1 MRALVAILITL
12 LLAGCGGKLKYVK
25 PTAYGNIENS
35 KTIAKPRDTVW
46 NSAVPQLQK
55 QFYVINNIDK
65 ASGLINLSYLG
76 DPESLVDCGS
86 ITSYVKNAQGER
98 IYNFPG
104 ARAHQTFEV
113 MDASDIFIVERKM
126 SLEGRVTLIFEEIG
140 PNSTKVTANTRYVLT
155 RQVTG
160 RHVTKNI
167 PQSSTNTISFNSE
180 KGAAFPPDKDGR
192 SVECFYTGKME
203 RDILS
208 LIE

>member
-1 MRALVAILITL
+1 MRALVAILITV

-46 NSAVPQLQK
+46 NSAVRQLQE
-55 QFYVINNIDK
+55 QSYVINNLDK
-65 ASGLINLSYLG
+65 ASGLINLSHSG
-76 DPESLVDCGS
+76 DPESFVDCGS
-86 ITSYVKNAQGER
+86 ITSYVENAREKR

-113 MDASDIFIVERKM
+113 MDASNIFVIERKM

-155 RQVTG
+155 RQVTA
-160 RHVTKNI
+160 RQVTKNI
-167 PQSSTNTISFNSE
+167 PQSSTSTISF
-180 KGAAFPPDKDGR
+180 KPGGGAAFPPDKDGK
-192 SVECFYTGKME
+192 SIECVYTGKME